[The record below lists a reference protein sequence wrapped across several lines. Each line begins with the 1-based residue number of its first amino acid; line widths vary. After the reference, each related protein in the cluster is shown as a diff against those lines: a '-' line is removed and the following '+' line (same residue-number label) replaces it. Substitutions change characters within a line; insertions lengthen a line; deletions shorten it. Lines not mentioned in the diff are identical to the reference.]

1 MSTEYAEAEIN
12 PDGTTNTGAGD
23 DFNEGGGN
31 GTEGTEEE
39 FGSAP
44 TGPESLDPAYYV
56 VGIFFALLAL
66 AGLIYFMRRKR
77 RRDRGFDDADELFS
91 SLDGKEFNLKVP
103 EEADEY
109 YEVKGECEASG
120 WEPGQGNAN
129 ASPDGPGRRLAQALM
144 KRCIADVP
152 LLQFMQRESPG
163 MNRLYSQSMC
173 SVKQWRSF
181 QIAEQLVTAEV
192 DEVRAEADEIEPGW
206 SQVSLLLFRLSKLY
220 SYFSLLFPN
229 LSRRVQLM

>member
-91 SLDGKEFNLKVP
+91 SLDGKEVRS
-103 EEADEY
+103 DQR
-109 YEVKGECEASG
+109 V
-120 WEPGQGNAN
+120 
-129 ASPDGPGRRLAQALM
+129 
-144 KRCIADVP
+144 
-152 LLQFMQRESPG
+152 LL
-163 MNRLYSQSMC
+163 
-173 SVKQWRSF
+173 SVV
-181 QIAEQLVTAEV
+181 L
-192 DEVRAEADEIEPGW
+192 G
-206 SQVSLLLFRLSKLY
+206 
-220 SYFSLLFPN
+220 
-229 LSRRVQLM
+229 